1 MQVICLLLPLLLAA
15 DEPPA
20 NAESK
25 SEPAAAQAA
34 AAPPI
39 TSVKELLAAAE
50 AERKQAIDRLTA
62 ELKNLPKAKL
72 PPDERAQRAA
82 ALKQELAVTRNQ
94 AGKAPAMV
102 YKVGHAGEIDPD
114 TVDIRVEQILAPD
127 AAIVDVTFFQVSK
140 RLVGGK
146 LIPEGKPAQI
156 ARRTYIM
163 RPLDTKTFAPGAR
176 VPPPRYCV
184 LGPQEEHGGKK
195 LLVLSPLKP

>member
-1 MQVICLLLPLLLAA
+1 MQAICLLFPLLLAA

-20 NAESK
+20 SAGSK

-39 TSVKELLAAAE
+39 TSVKELLAAGE

-72 PPDERAQRAA
+72 PPEQRAERAA

-127 AAIVDVTFFQVSK
+127 AAIVDVTFFQVAK
-140 RLVGGK
+140 RLIGGK
-146 LIPEGKPAQI
+146 LIPEGKPSQI
-156 ARRTYIM
+156 ARRSYVM
-163 RPLDTKTFAPGAR
+163 RPLDTKTLAPGDR
-176 VPPPRYCV
+176 IPPPRYCAM
-184 LGPQEEHGGKK
+184 GPQEQHGGKN
-195 LLVLSPLKP
+195 LLVLTPLKP